1 MAEKRMFSKKV
12 VDSDAFLDLPPGA
25 RLLYFELGVRCD
37 DDGFCACPGTILRMT
52 GASRGDL
59 GALIGAGFL
68 LDFDGVVVLRDW
80 RVHNSLRSDRLKPV
94 TFPKLAE
101 KLWISGTGSYTT
113 VPEENSMNLLEYRIR
128 FAEQRYD
135 PLKEIRSKSSG
146 KAGFGCESQDRIG
159 EDRISQD
166 RISQDKTVQY
176 SAEEGREGETALGLT
191 PEGPDGFDC
200 AESAEEASSERLEP
214 LGGELGQDV
223 LWLTDAQMT
232 DLLER
237 MSLEEFQRYTRRLS
251 DYILKKGDRFHSHYR
266 TILKWWEADKA
277 VDGPPNSYA

>member
-277 VDGPPNSYA
+277 VDGPPGAYA

>member
-80 RVHNSLRSDRLKPV
+80 RVHNCLRRDRLHP
-94 TFPKLAE
+94 LAYPE
-101 KLWISGTGSYTT
+101 IAKQLWIGPTGRY
-113 VPEENSMNLLEYRIR
+113 ERRDGQDSMNLLEYRSKYEKDAKDPIIEMR
-128 FAEQRYD
+128 RRSSENVGKTRYY
-135 PLKEIRSKSSG
+135 
-146 KAGFGCESQDRIG
+146 QDSIG

-191 PEGPDGFDC
+191 PEGPDGFDGP
-200 AESAEEASSERLEP
+200 ERAEEASSERLEP

-277 VDGPPNSYA
+277 VDGPPGAYA

>member
-191 PEGPDGFDC
+191 PEGPDCFDC
-200 AESAEEASSERLEP
+200 AERAEEASSERLEP

-277 VDGPPNSYA
+277 VDGPPGAYA